1 MSNLE
6 SKSVDLIFDERAR
19 GELLRGVNV
28 LADAVKITMGPRG
41 QNVVIEQP
49 GGPPHLTKDG
59 VTVAKAINLR
69 DRFADLG
76 VQMIKEAASRTAEV
90 AGDGTT
96 TATVLA
102 QAIFGEG
109 LRMIAAGYDSTEIRK
124 GIEEATTI
132 VIDNLKEMSLDVSSD
147 EEIIQVGTISSN
159 GDREIG
165 ELICK
170 AMGEVGRDGVIA
182 VEEAKGFKTT
192 LDVVEGLEIDRGFV
206 SPYFVTNPEKMTA
219 VLENPSIFLT
229 NQKISSMK
237 DILPLL
243 EKIHETSRSLLIV
256 AGDIEGDA
264 LQGLVVNRLKG
275 TLEVCAI
282 RAPEFG
288 EARTYALDDLGI
300 VLGCQAH
307 ASVSVDDLRGMSLSD
322 LGSCRRVIVGKNST
336 VFVDSAGE
344 AEEIEKRVESIRT
357 LLDDPTLLGPDRETT
372 QRRFFRM
379 AGGVAVLRVGG
390 ATEIEL
396 KERRDRV
403 EDALHATQAAVE
415 EGLLPGGGIALV
427 RASSSLSKL
436 RPGSSVDGF
445 RVGIDVVKRACSAPL
460 RQIIG
465 NSGAPPE
472 VVLERVSRMKGV
484 RGYNA
489 ASQQYVDMMD
499 TGIID
504 PLKVVR
510 SALENAAS
518 SACSLL
524 SVGCAITESSSTDSG
539 EEDSSGSLTFSG
551 L

>member
-1 MSNLE
+1 MSLDN
-6 SKSVDLIFDERAR
+6 KNVDLVFDEVAR

-28 LADAVKITMGPRG
+28 LADAVKVTMGPRG
-41 QNVVIEQP
+41 QNVVISQE
-49 GGPPHLTKDG
+49 GMPPHLTKDG
-59 VTVAKAINLR
+59 VTVAKAINIR
-69 DRFADLG
+69 DRFANLG

-96 TATVLA
+96 TATVLS

-124 GIEEATTI
+124 GIEKAKNH
-132 VIDNLKEMSLDVSSD
+132 VIECLKEMSLDVSSD
-147 EEIIQVGTISSN
+147 EEIVQVGTISAN

-206 SPYFVTNPEKMTA
+206 SPYFVTHSDKMTA
-219 VLENPSIFLT
+219 VLENPCIFLT
-229 NQKISSMK
+229 NQKISSIK

-243 EKIHETSRSLLIV
+243 EKIHESSRSLLIV

-264 LQGLVVNRLKG
+264 LQGLVVNKLKG
-275 TLEVCAI
+275 TIDVCAI

-288 EARTYALDDLGI
+288 ESRTYALDDLGI
-300 VLGCQAH
+300 VLGCEAH
-307 ASVSVDDLRGMSLSD
+307 ASVSSDDLKEMQLSD
-322 LGSCRRVIVGKNST
+322 LGGCRRVIVGKNST
-336 VFVDSAGE
+336 IFVDSAGKSE
-344 AEEIEKRVESIRT
+344 DIEKRVESIRT
-357 LLDDPTLLGPDRETT
+357 LLNDPTLSGIDRETV
-372 QRRFFRM
+372 QRRLTRM

-390 ATEIEL
+390 ATEVEL

-415 EGLLPGGGIALV
+415 EGLVPGGGIALV
-427 RASSSLSKL
+427 RASSGLSKI
-436 RPGSSVDGF
+436 RTGASVDGVK
-445 RVGIDVVKRACSAPL
+445 VGVDVVKRACSAPL

-465 NSGAPPE
+465 NSGAAPE
-472 VVLERVSRMKGV
+472 VVLEKVAKLKGV
-484 RGYNA
+484 KGYDA
-489 ASQQYVDMMD
+489 ASQQYVDMMEE
-499 TGIID
+499 GIID

-510 SALENAAS
+510 SALENAS
-518 SACSLL
+518 SAACNLL
-524 SVGCAITESSSTDSG
+524 SVGCAIADLPDNLEGDPST
-539 EEDSSGSLTFSG
+539 GSPLTFSG